1 MSTACL
7 LPVIGR
13 VRDLRGMH
21 VHVRYATKYKWGYL
35 HEALEVDRAHA
46 NELLFTP
53 TTDRDIHAFF
63 LRQIT
68 A

>member
-13 VRDLRGMH
+13 VRDLRGGD
-21 VHVRYATKYKWGYL
+21 VHVRYATKYKWDYL
-35 HEALEVDRAHA
+35 HEALEVDIAHA
-46 NELLFTP
+46 SEFLFTP